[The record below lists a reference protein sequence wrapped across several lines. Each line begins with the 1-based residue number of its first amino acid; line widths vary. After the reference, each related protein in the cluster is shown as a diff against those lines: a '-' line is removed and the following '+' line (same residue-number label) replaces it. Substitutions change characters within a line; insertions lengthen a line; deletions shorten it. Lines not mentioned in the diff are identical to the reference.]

1 MKRWNKKG
9 LLLAMLAIGTVLR
22 LSAQSVVT
30 VWMHDGTSQSFLMT
44 ETDRVYFSGNTYL
57 MVEEDGNL
65 TSIMLDDIRK
75 ITCEEVE
82 GLSEDQQPAVSL
94 LPNPVHNLL
103 TLRHLEGR
111 QQVQIYAL
119 SGQLMMTTE
128 ASEGQP
134 IDVSGLAAGVY
145 MVRTQ
150 SCTLKMMKL

>member
-1 MKRWNKKG
+1 
-9 LLLAMLAIGTVLR
+9 MLAIGTVLR

-30 VWMHDGTSQSFLMT
+30 VWMHDGTNQSFLMS

-65 TSIMLDDIRK
+65 TSILLDDIRK

-94 LPNPVHNLL
+94 MPNPVHNLL

-111 QQVQIYAL
+111 QKVQIYAL

>member
-65 TSIMLDDIRK
+65 TSLMLDDIRK

-82 GLSEDQQPAVSL
+82 GLSEGQQPAVSL

-103 TLRHLEGR
+103 
-111 QQVQIYAL
+111 
-119 SGQLMMTTE
+119 TTE